1 MTRNLNH
8 PLCWLFMVVVIHLDA
23 SKSECANALCEKK
36 ALSLNTDTRN
46 NFSLEGFVFESLK
59 LSVWKDCLYMCMRKC
74 QCLSFNFHER
84 RKTEICELNDSS
96 TTLEPDALKAKE
108 GVVYYEPV
116 RTYYDSKVGA
126 DTLFRRRK

>member
-1 MTRNLNH
+1 
-8 PLCWLFMVVVIHLDA
+8 MVVVIHLDA

-46 NFSLEGFVFESLK
+46 NFSLEGFVFETLN

-74 QCLSFNFHER
+74 QCLSLNFHEN
-84 RKTEICELNDSS
+84 RKTENCELNDAS
-96 TTLEPDALKAKE
+96 TMLEPDELKAKE

-116 RTYYDSKVGA
+116 RTHYHNKVGT
-126 DTLFRRRK
+126 DTLF

>member
-46 NFSLEGFVFESLK
+46 NFSLEGFVFETLN
-59 LSVWKDCLYMCMRKC
+59 LSVWKDCLYMCMRNV
-74 QCLSFNFHER
+74 SVFP
-84 RKTEICELNDSS
+84 S
-96 TTLEPDALKAKE
+96 TFTR
-108 GVVYYEPV
+108 G
-116 RTYYDSKVGA
+116 G
-126 DTLFRRRK
+126 